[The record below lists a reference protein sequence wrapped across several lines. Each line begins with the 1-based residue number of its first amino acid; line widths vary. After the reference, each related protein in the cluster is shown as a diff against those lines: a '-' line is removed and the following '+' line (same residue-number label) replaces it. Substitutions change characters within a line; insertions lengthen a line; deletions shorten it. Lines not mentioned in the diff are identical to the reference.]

1 MPLLKLTQ
9 SVWHAWD
16 AGMTDYPHVFIRI
29 PTLGPTNPGA
39 WHVATQVEFNTANL
53 ENVMTGVAYCTV
65 PNPDARLVERG
76 RAILVCW
83 GRTFLDFTGQR
94 GSGLQS

>member
-1 MPLLKLTQ
+1 MPLLKLMQ
-9 SVWHAWD
+9 SMWHAWD
-16 AGMTDYPHVFIRI
+16 DGMTDYSYVFIRN
-29 PTLGPTNPGA
+29 PTVDPTTPGA
-39 WHVATQVEFNTANL
+39 WHVTTQVEFNAANL

-76 RAILVCW
+76 RAILMCW
-83 GRTFLDFTGQR
+83 GRICLDFTGQR